1 MSGLPAAIAIWFAGG
16 LLSWLA
22 RRHPGRAAAVGAGTA
37 LLGAALAAGPALRA
51 LAGHEATFLG
61 VGWAVPYG
69 ALSLKLDALAAAFLL
84 PVCVV
89 GALCALQGVS
99 AGQSRTGG
107 APVGAGFVAF
117 NTLLAS
123 MAIVTTASNLL
134 LLLAA
139 WEVMTLASYALV
151 VSEHE
156 GRAVRRAGF
165 QYLVF
170 SHLAAGAL
178 LLLFLVLTRGSGGW
192 EIAALR
198 APAAGT
204 AFAWCLVLAL
214 IGFGTKAAVVPFH
227 IWLPDAHAAAPAHV
241 SALMSG
247 VMITMGFYGLARFL
261 PLLGPASDVT
271 ACVLLALGAAGAL
284 GAVLLALVQRDVKRV
299 LAYSTV
305 ENAGLVTLAM
315 GVGLLGQARGAPDI
329 ALLGWAAALLH
340 VWTHAL
346 AKALLFGG
354 IGAIAH
360 AVHSRDLEGW
370 GGMLRR
376 WPLIG
381 ALTVMGA
388 FAIAAVPGLSGFVS
402 EWLIL
407 RAMFESALRFEG
419 AARAVM
425 VIGIAAV
432 AMTAAL
438 TVACYARLIGIG
450 LLGVPRREPA
460 AAPLGPPGA
469 VRVAAL
475 AALAASCVAF
485 AWFPAAIAGALAGP
499 VHALA
504 PSADPTLVADAVR
517 PLGGLAVALTA
528 AIALMGALRAW
539 LVGRRPVR
547 ATVTWDCGYARP
559 DARMQYT
566 GASLAEPIGRLFG
579 ALLRTRIERHGPT
592 GYWPA
597 AASWHARTV
606 DRTVSGVYRP
616 ALGGLSAVMLRL
628 RDLQEPRVT
637 TYLRYLVLAL
647 LVVLGLLF
655 LPIVARPWP
664 VPGPAPGAA
673 PGAAP

>member
-1 MSGLPAAIAIWFAGG
+1 VTGLLAAIAVWLAGG

-22 RRHPGRAAAVGAGTA
+22 RAHPVRASMIGA
-37 LLGAALAAGPALRA
+37 GAALAGAVLAGGPAARA
-51 LAGHEATFLG
+51 LAGHPVAFFG
-61 VGWAVPYG
+61 AAWSVPFG
-69 ALSLKLDALAAAFLL
+69 ALSLRLDALSAAFLL
-84 PVCVV
+84 PMCVV
-89 GALCALQGVS
+89 GALCAIQGV
-99 AGQSRTGG
+99 GG
-107 APVGAGFVAF
+107 AGAARAQPGGTSAGAGFAAY
-117 NTLLAS
+117 NALLAC
-123 MAIVTTASNLL
+123 MAIVTTATNLV

-139 WEVMTLASYALV
+139 WEAMTLTSYALV

-156 GRAVRRAGF
+156 SRAARRAGF

-178 LLLFLVLTRGSGGW
+178 LLLFLMMARGSGTW
-192 EIAALR
+192 EITALR
-198 APAAGT
+198 PPIAAT
-204 AFAWCLVLAL
+204 SFAWLLVLAL

-261 PLLGPASDVT
+261 PLLGPASEAAAYT
-271 ACVLLALGAAGAL
+271 LLALGAAGAL

-315 GVGLLGQARGAPDI
+315 GVGLLGQARGAPGL
-329 ALLGWAAALLH
+329 AVLGWTAALLH
-340 VWTHAL
+340 IWSHAL
-346 AKALLFGG
+346 AKSLLFGG

-360 AVHSRDLEGW
+360 AAYSRDLEGW
-370 GGMLRR
+370 GGVLRR
-376 WPLIG
+376 WPVVG
-381 ALTVMGA
+381 GLTVLGA

-407 RAMFESALRFEG
+407 RAMFESALYLEG

-425 VIGIAAV
+425 LVGIAAV

-450 LLGVPRREPA
+450 LLGTPRREMPV
-460 AAPLGPPGA
+460 GTFGTPGA
-469 VRVAAL
+469 AMIGPLAAL
-475 AALAASCVAF
+475 AALCVAV
-485 AWFPAAIAGALAGP
+485 AWFPAPIAAALAGP
-499 VHALA
+499 VRSLAAPGNPALA
-504 PSADPTLVADAVR
+504 ADAVR
-517 PLGGLAVALTA
+517 PLGVLAIVLTA
-528 AIALMGALRAW
+528 VIVLLGALRAR

-547 ATVTWDCGYARP
+547 AAATWDCGYARP

-566 GASLAEPIGRLFG
+566 GASLAEPIGRLFA
-579 ALLRTRIERHGPT
+579 ALLRTRIERHGPQ

-597 AASWHARTV
+597 AASWRARTI
-606 DRTVSGVYRP
+606 DRTVTGVYRP

-664 VPGPAPGAA
+664 APWLA
-673 PGAAP
+673 P